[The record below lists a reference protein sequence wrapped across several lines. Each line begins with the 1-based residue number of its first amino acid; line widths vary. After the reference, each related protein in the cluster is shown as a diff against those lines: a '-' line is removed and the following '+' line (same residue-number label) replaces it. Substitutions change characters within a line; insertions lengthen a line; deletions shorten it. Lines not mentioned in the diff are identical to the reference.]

1 MQQALIK
8 LVGDLEPKA
17 SVNMPYF
24 QTIQKHVSRLST
36 HLGAR

>member
-17 SVNMPYF
+17 AINMPYF
-24 QTIQKHVSRLST
+24 QTIQKHVSRLSC